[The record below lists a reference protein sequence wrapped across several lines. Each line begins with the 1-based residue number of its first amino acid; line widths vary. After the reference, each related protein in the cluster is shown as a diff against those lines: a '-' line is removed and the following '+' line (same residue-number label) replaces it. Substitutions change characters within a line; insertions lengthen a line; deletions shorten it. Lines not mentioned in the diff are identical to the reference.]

1 MTNWRLKGK
10 GVKYRPA
17 QHFVSELAKRTLL
30 ICAIAKRRSTQKRS
44 TTAHGNG
51 AGTAYVMLLELL
63 ARRRGGGNSE
73 ESDWRRTLSNPH
85 SQCGFESWT
94 ATGAFP
100 RAMVIYK
107 YKYLYI
113 TIRE

>member
-1 MTNWRLKGK
+1 MNWSEKGK

-17 QHFVSELAKRTLL
+17 QYFVSELANRTQL
-30 ICAIAKRRSTQKRS
+30 ICAIAVRGSTQKRS
-44 TTAHGNG
+44 TTARGNG
-51 AGTAYVMLLELL
+51 AGTAHVMLLELL

-73 ESDWRRTLSNPH
+73 ESDWCGTLSDPH
-85 SQCGFESWT
+85 NQCGSERWA
-94 ATGAFP
+94 ATGAFS